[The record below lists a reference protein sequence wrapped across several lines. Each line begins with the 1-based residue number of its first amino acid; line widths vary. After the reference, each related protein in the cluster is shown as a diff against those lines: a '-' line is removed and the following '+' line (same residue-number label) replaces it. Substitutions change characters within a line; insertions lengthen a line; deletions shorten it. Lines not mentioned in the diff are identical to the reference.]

1 MRSIQ
6 QDTVATPIQAE
17 KRRQA
22 APKRHVCRWCDVIGG
37 RGLETYL
44 LWRDWPLVS
53 LPELLNNSLV
63 ATEIL
68 LAANE
73 DDGETGAE
81 VHDFGNPLEIG
92 KEEARRRA
100 LVLVFTDLEEER
112 GGIG

>member
-22 APKRHVCRWCDVIGG
+22 APKRHVCGG
-37 RGLETYL
+37 RDVMGGCRLETYL
-44 LWRDWPLVS
+44 LWRDWPLVG

-63 ATEIL
+63 AAEIL
-68 LAANE
+68 LAAHE

-81 VHDFGNPLEIG
+81 VHDLRNPL
-92 KEEARRRA
+92 
-100 LVLVFTDLEEER
+100 
-112 GGIG
+112 